1 YLQQQYVCQRITH
14 ADMYALI
21 ALPPGVD
28 KAEWLASNSNLS
40 TCSLQKQVECIYIV
54 CYLIARHVSVSVL
67 VLNCHLFLVSPGA
80 KFPTGFV
87 FMVQKVF
94 LLLFRT
100 MAHIY
105 WSHYTQAQ
113 QVGLHPHLNTLF
125 MHLTL
130 FCRHH
135 ELLDPEDTEPLQ
147 DLITALGRQG
157 IFSGLWF
164 IISATCC

>member
-1 YLQQQYVCQRITH
+1 MFGLMTM
-14 ADMYALI
+14 AGSLSAL
-21 ALPPGVD
+21 LHFTLTTPCHTFRTY
-28 KAEWLASNSNLS
+28 WLMK

-157 IFSGLWF
+157 W
-164 IISATCC
+164 T